1 MKIALLQ
8 FYHPGGVKHAKN
20 KLSSREPHK
29 KPAKVEDA
37 EALKRER
44 VDVELRDM
52 GIVVKGGVLTGSPR
66 KTILQG
72 VDVTFRPGRLTV
84 VLGPSGAGKV
94 RNPSRGA
101 VPGQSLMRACVEL
114 AA

>member
-1 MKIALLQ
+1 M
-8 FYHPGGVKHAKN
+8 KHAKN
-20 KLSSREPHK
+20 KLSSRERHK
-29 KPAKVEDA
+29 KPARVEDA
-37 EALKRER
+37 EALRRER

-52 GIVVKGGVLTGSPR
+52 GIIVKGGLLVGSPR

-94 RNPSRGA
+94 
-101 VPGQSLMRACVEL
+101 CVHW
-114 AA
+114 

>member
-1 MKIALLQ
+1 M
-8 FYHPGGVKHAKN
+8 KHAKN
-20 KLSSREPHK
+20 KLSSREHHK
-29 KPAKVEDA
+29 KPARVEDA
-37 EALKRER
+37 EALRRER

-52 GIVVKGGVLTGSPR
+52 GIIVKGGLLVGSPR

-94 RNPSRGA
+94 
-101 VPGQSLMRACVEL
+101 CVHW
-114 AA
+114 